1 MRVDSFSARYNCRM
15 DPKLEGKLIVAI
27 SSRALFNL
35 DAAHEVF
42 ETSGLDDYRA
52 LQIKHEDELL
62 EKGTGFPL
70 VEGLLSINKRVGQ
83 ELVEVVLVSR
93 NDADTGLRVMNSVEK
108 YDLPISR
115 AVFTDGRAP
124 YGYLTPLSCHLFL
137 SANPEDVSQALNNGF
152 AAGLVYK
159 PPFPETNT
167 TNDEVRIAFDGD
179 AVLFAPEHEEIY
191 RKQGLEEFHK
201 QERESADVPMKPG
214 PFKAFVEAIHGIQK
228 RFDRDQCPIRTA
240 LVTARSAPAHKRAIK
255 TLRSWDVLINESFF
269 MGGVGKDGVL
279 SVFRPHIFFDDQTNY
294 CQAAAPK
301 LPTAQVRAQEEIQ
314 KTSLPV
320 SAPVGEML
328 ANERSRKSS
337 SNGKSRSKRSANR
350 SAGRPPR
357 RKRASR

>member
-1 MRVDSFSARYNCRM
+1 M

-42 ETSGLDDYRA
+42 ETSGLDHYRS
-52 LQIKHEDELL
+52 LQIEHEDEQL

-137 SANPEDVSQALNNGF
+137 SANPEDVSQALHNGF

-159 PPFPETNT
+159 PPFPVSNV

-179 AVLFAPEHEEIY
+179 AVLFSPEHEETY

-214 PFKAFVEAIHGIQK
+214 PFKAFLEAIHGIQK

-279 SVFRPHIFFDDQTNY
+279 SVFGPHIFFDDQTNY

-301 LPTAQVRAQEEIQ
+301 LPTAQVRAQEAMQ

-320 SAPVGEML
+320 SAPVGEIL
-328 ANERSRKSS
+328 AEESKTKSAI
-337 SNGKSRSKRSANR
+337 NGKSHPKRSASR

-357 RKRASR
+357 RKRAAR